1 MMGRLATEKPFSRHS
16 INSYGNGESGQ
27 QSDMNLAKPRQTLV
41 PRKPEIVDVSVPLG
55 TRVRSFEF
63 WEDSNT
69 R

>member
-1 MMGRLATEKPFSRHS
+1 MIGLLDAEKPFSRHS
-16 INSYGNGESGQ
+16 MNSYGNGESGQ

-63 WEDSNT
+63 WEDSI
-69 R
+69 